1 MSSLSFGY
9 SVQLLLGHYDCVP
22 CDICSPDFKKK
33 QTNVGYWSDVTKL
46 KQYCLIIKA
55 DQTNS
60 KHIIKIMDIL
70 NDFVESYMNSTRNK
84 NTTQKQSYY
93 EFNNHEQK

>member
-33 QTNVGYWSDVTKL
+33 TNKRRIL
-46 KQYCLIIKA
+46 K
-55 DQTNS
+55 
-60 KHIIKIMDIL
+60 
-70 NDFVESYMNSTRNK
+70 
-84 NTTQKQSYY
+84 
-93 EFNNHEQK
+93 

>member
-33 QTNVGYWSDVTKL
+33 KTNVGY
-46 KQYCLIIKA
+46 
-55 DQTNS
+55 
-60 KHIIKIMDIL
+60 
-70 NDFVESYMNSTRNK
+70 
-84 NTTQKQSYY
+84 
-93 EFNNHEQK
+93 